1 MKEMLKYTFEI
12 SQQLIFNNEY
22 RNAILNVLLEPYAS
36 NASNQYIDI
45 TLCQFLLS
53 NCEALS
59 KTLLN
64 ILKTEVQGF

>member
-12 SQQLIFNNEY
+12 SQQLIFNNQY
-22 RNAILNVLLEPYAS
+22 RNAILNVLLELYAS

-64 ILKTEVQGF
+64 ILKTEVIE